1 MFIKVK
7 PKKKCFPLVYSE
19 SASVLYIEKSSIKSF
34 GTGFITYA
42 INASIYESIEIETS
56 PEDILKQM
64 KEKVNEGGE

>member
-19 SASVLYIEKSSIKSF
+19 SADEVYIERSSIKAF
-34 GTGFITYA
+34 GTGFITYE
-42 INASIYESIEIETS
+42 INAHIYESIEIETS

-64 KEKVNEGGE
+64 EVKCLQ